1 MPDFCTCGAQLPDD
15 ALFCHK
21 CGKPQRET
29 TPEDWEPV
37 PPPVEAAPPPVA
49 AAPPAVVDFRNP
61 LAVRIG
67 FTMAALATL
76 LVWIPLVNYAVAGF
90 AATWFYRRRTGVP
103 LNVAG
108 GVRMGWITG
117 VLMFAI
123 SLVVVSAQ
131 ALVSGGLGQQLQQ
144 QLRTLPNGD
153 DPAVRQVLA
162 FFQSPAGLALAVGV
176 SLVLMFVAATGLS
189 MAGGALGARLAGRGD
204 PRP

>member
-1 MPDFCTCGAQLPDD
+1 MPDFCTCGAQLPSD

-29 TPEDWEPV
+29 VPEAGEPVAPTVDAAPV
-37 PPPVEAAPPPVA
+37 PPAPSA
-49 AAPPAVVDFRNP
+49 VDFRNP

-67 FTMAALATL
+67 LTMAALSTL
-76 LVWIPLVNYAVAGF
+76 LIWIPLVNYAVAGF

-131 ALVSGGLGQQLQQ
+131 ALVSGGLGSQLQA
-144 QLRTLPNGD
+144 QLRSLPNAG
-153 DPAVRQVLA
+153 DPAVQQVLA

-189 MAGGALGARLAGRGD
+189 MAGGALSARLAGRGD